1 MEACQ
6 QGAAVPGHHHH
17 LFAAPDFDLVSQGQE
32 LFLPD
37 PKGEDHGLA
46 VQHMTG
52 LAGLSFHEMH
62 YEEDQKRSFCI
73 VIKQVQYLE
82 PVF

>member
-1 MEACQ
+1 MEVVSLMEACQ
-6 QGAAVPGHHHH
+6 LCAAVPGHHH

-37 PKGEDHGLA
+37 PKGEDHGLV

-52 LAGLSFHEMH
+52 
-62 YEEDQKRSFCI
+62 
-73 VIKQVQYLE
+73 
-82 PVF
+82 